1 MVGLNIDEHFHE
13 LQQLPPPYFETLH
26 PQGSNF
32 HRSLD
37 LAFHQCQALLQDIS
51 LAIRQCQDLL
61 QVISLAIQMDRM
73 KTFTKKLMQ
82 FFHPFPHIFTT
93 KVTPCTFS
101 PKT

>member
-13 LQQLPPPYFETLH
+13 LQQLPPPYFETLR

-37 LAFHQCQALLQDIS
+37 LAFH
-51 LAIRQCQDLL
+51 QCQDLL

-82 FFHPFPHIFTT
+82 FFCPFPHIFTT
-93 KVTPCTFS
+93 TVKHLALSLLKHKLKNTCKSFI
-101 PKT
+101 